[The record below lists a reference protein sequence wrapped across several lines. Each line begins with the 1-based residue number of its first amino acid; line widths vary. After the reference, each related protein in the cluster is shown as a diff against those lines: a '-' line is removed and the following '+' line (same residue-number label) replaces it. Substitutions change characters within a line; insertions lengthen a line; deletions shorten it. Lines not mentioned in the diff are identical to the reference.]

1 MANRIFKASLF
12 AALVFFAVASVK
24 AGEVWTYPAHEGEGI
39 ENAYSITVD
48 GKKVDVYRA
57 PDQEKDSGEYY
68 FASFDFK
75 GTVKIEITAPF
86 DLSKTQVAPERFGV
100 KTLEQTEKTLT
111 LEADKPFQIS
121 IEPNKRVKPLILF
134 GLAPETDAPNEGDA
148 NVVYFG
154 AGVHKPDVINLTDN
168 QTLYIAPGAVV
179 YAGVKAV
186 GKNITIRG
194 RGVLAGD
201 AWKRFAGPCG
211 FSVHCVDSD
220 NVTVRDIIIRSP
232 WSWTCTFWNCQNVT
246 IDGLRIVASNMINDD
261 AVDLCNTRNVVVKN
275 CFLRSQD
282 DSIAVKGE
290 YPNTY
295 PCENIAVED
304 CVFWTDRANI
314 FRIGYECVA
323 DYFKNITAKNIDV
336 LHYSVNSNTPN
347 DYWANTIIWLQ
358 PNQEMP
364 MSDCHFDD
372 IRVRTD
378 GIDTIMLCAK
388 PMSCSYGEFEN
399 PTPGKLENCSL
410 SNFTIYGEKE
420 NFKGVIHIK
429 GLSEKSCVKGLK
441 LKNIV
446 YFGEKLD
453 ENSPNVQ
460 IGKEFTED
468 VSFE

>member
-1 MANRIFKASLF
+1 MSNRFFSASIF
-12 AALVFFAVASVK
+12 AALVVFAVANAR
-24 AGEVWTYPAHEGEGI
+24 AGEVWTYPAPEGEGI
-39 ENAYSITVD
+39 ENAYSIKVD

-57 PDQEKDSGEYY
+57 PDQEEGSGEYY

-75 GTVKIEITAPF
+75 GTVKIEIAAPF
-86 DLSKTQVAPERFGV
+86 NLSKTQIAPERFGV

-121 IEPNKRVKPLILF
+121 IEPNGRVKPLILF
-134 GLAPETDAPNEGDA
+134 GLEPETDAPNEGDE

-154 AGVHKPDVINLTDN
+154 PGVHKPGQIDLTDD

-179 YAGVKAV
+179 YGGVKAV
-186 GKNITIRG
+186 GKNMTIRG

-201 AWKRFAGPCG
+201 IWERFQGPMG
-211 FSVHCVDSD
+211 FNVHCVDGE
-220 NVTVRDIIIRSP
+220 NITVRDIIIRSP

-290 YPNTY
+290 YEGCY

-336 LHYSVNSNTPN
+336 LHYSVNYRDPEEYWSN
-347 DYWANTIIWLQ
+347 AVVWLQ
-358 PNQEMP
+358 PNQEVM
-364 MSDCHFDD
+364 MSDCRFDN
-372 IRVRTD
+372 IRVRAD
-378 GIDTIMLCAK
+378 GIDAILLSAK
-388 PMSCSYGEFEN
+388 PMSCTYGEYQN

-410 SNFTIYGEKE
+410 SNFTIYGEK
-420 NFKGVIHIK
+420 KGFNGIIHIK
-429 GLSEKSCVKGLK
+429 GLSEKSYVKGLK
-441 LKNIV
+441 LKNIE
-446 YFGEKLD
+446 YFGEKID